1 MIGRRVMKTRDMGNV
16 SLNERDE
23 QLIVEHGTWRRM
35 QKCPDEELWMRIAK
49 GDYSQQQPV
58 TYWTHMLERKHFQN
72 SAAVGSNPFARTSG
86 FT

>member
-1 MIGRRVMKTRDMGNV
+1 MKTSHGESI
-16 SLNERDE
+16 SLNNRDE
-23 QLIVEHGTWRRM
+23 QLIVEHGIWRRM
-35 QKCPDEELWMRIAK
+35 QKCPDEELWMRVPK

-58 TYWTHMLERKHFQN
+58 TYWTHMLERKNFKS